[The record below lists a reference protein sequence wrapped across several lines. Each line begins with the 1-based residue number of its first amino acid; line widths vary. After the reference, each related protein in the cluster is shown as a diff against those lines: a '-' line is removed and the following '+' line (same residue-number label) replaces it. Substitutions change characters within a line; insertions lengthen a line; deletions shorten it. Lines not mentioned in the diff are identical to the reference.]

1 LGYEEVFAHK
11 ILTDYIEERGFTVT
25 RHAYDLKTAF
35 VAEYMS
41 PAAKALI
48 ADGHED
54 QVRTVGFISE
64 VKKKK
69 GISPPFFVFHGI
81 SSNY

>member
-1 LGYEEVFAHK
+1 MGYEEVFAHK
-11 ILTDYIEERGFTVT
+11 ILTDYIEEKGFTVT

-35 VAEYMS
+35 VAEYVS

-54 QVRTVGFISE
+54 KVRTVGFISE
-64 VKKKK
+64 VQNKSKYYRKKMA
-69 GISPPFFVFHGI
+69 F
-81 SSNY
+81 SNVS